1 MAAFAPYRLA
11 VRNAAF
17 AEILA
22 ERRRAHGERYA
33 SKIIRDDYRGTS
45 KEFTMEEAF
54 NLLGKPLPAAEA
66 VRKAHEWPP
75 VAFFIGLRKEVR
87 GRYKAAH
94 GRART
99 RSLYQ
104 GGRRSPWWRSRC
116 RHRPL
121 RSISSRAPL
130 LCVIG

>member
-1 MAAFAPYRLA
+1 MAAFAPCRL
-11 VRNAAF
+11 RQERAF

-33 SKIIRDDYRGTS
+33 SKTIRDDYRGTP

-75 VAFFIGLRKEVR
+75 VAFFIGLRKVRRRPQR
-87 GRYKAAH
+87 GRREDHRGKAEGQA
-94 GRART
+94 
-99 RSLYQ
+99 
-104 GGRRSPWWRSRC
+104 PWPRSRL
-116 RHRPL
+116 P
-121 RSISSRAPL
+121 SR
-130 LCVIG
+130 